1 MSGHVEGNLE
11 NYSLNKS
18 GSGSKHGSCNV
29 QNESNTAV
37 NIEGTNVKSNV
48 DIVEKS
54 GSGGNGSGNNIHKSA
69 QREAALTKF
78 QKKREVRCF
87 QKKVSFT

>member
-29 QNESNTAV
+29 QNGSNTAV
-37 NIEGTNVKSNV
+37 NIEGTNVESNV

-54 GSGGNGSGNNIHKSA
+54 GSGGNGSRNNIHKSA

-78 QKKREVRCF
+78 RKKREVRCF